1 MCTYGSV
8 PLPVTNLVFV
18 TKNYVKEVNLPQ
30 FCMINSICVLSFL
43 TGKFTFRPCL
53 IWRKSNWIV

>member
-43 TGKFTFRPCL
+43 TGKFTSRPCL